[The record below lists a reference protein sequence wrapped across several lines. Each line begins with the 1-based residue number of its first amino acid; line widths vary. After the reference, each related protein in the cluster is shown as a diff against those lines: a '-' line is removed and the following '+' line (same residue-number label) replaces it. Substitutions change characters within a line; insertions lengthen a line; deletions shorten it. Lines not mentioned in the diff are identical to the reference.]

1 MRPGLG
7 TEDYASMLKTA
18 NEINPDLP
26 FLVKHLESEEEYHLS
41 TEYLRAVARDCGEL
55 L

>member
-1 MRPGLG
+1 VPGILDF
-7 TEDYASMLKTA
+7 TTLEKAA
-18 NEINPDLP
+18 NQINPDLP